1 MGLKVNQERLQARLD
16 HMAGLTVPDQ
26 PWERTAFS
34 NLYKQG
40 RAWLTAQMQEIGL
53 ETRLDAAANLIG
65 ILPGTGNGLG
75 SIAVGSHSDTVPS
88 GGRFDGVAG
97 VMVALEI
104 AQVLQEAGHRLRH
117 PFEAI
122 DFLAE
127 EPNRYGISCVGS
139 RAMAGQLTPEILAY
153 AAPDGSILAEGIS
166 DMGGDPDALTAPLRR
181 PGDTAAF
188 LEMHIEQARVL
199 ESAGEDIG
207 AVTGIAG
214 IIRIAVTVS
223 GIADHSGA
231 TPMNVRRDALT
242 GASEMLLAF
251 ETKAKAETRAPMVA
265 TVGKLD
271 VAPNAANA
279 VPGQVAFT
287 LEIRSGDNGVLTEFR
302 DWALAEA
309 ERIAKARDLG
319 LNTRVIGESAPSPM
333 NEKVQTAI
341 LDAAQ
346 DAGFKA
352 RRMPSGAGH
361 DAAYM
366 ARVAPAGMAFIPCL
380 GGRSHCPEEFA
391 TAEQVAKG
399 AQVLLDAVLRLDQEL
414 D

>member
-1 MGLKVNQERLQARLD
+1 M
-16 HMAGLTVPDQ
+16 
-26 PWERTAFS
+26 
-34 NLYKQG
+34 
-40 RAWLTAQMQEIGL
+40 
-53 ETRLDAAANLIG
+53 
-65 ILPGTGNGLG
+65 
-75 SIAVGSHSDTVPS
+75 
-88 GGRFDGVAG
+88 
-97 VMVALEI
+97 
-104 AQVLQEAGHRLRH
+104 LQEAGHRLRH
-117 PFEAI
+117 PFEAL

-127 EPNRYGISCVGS
+127 EPNRYGVSCVGS
-139 RAMAGQLTPEILAY
+139 RAMEGELTPEILAY
-153 AAPDGSILAEGIS
+153 AAPDGSTLAEGIS
-166 DMGGDPDALTAPLRR
+166 DMGGDPDALTAPLRKS
-181 PGDTAAF
+181 GDIAAF

-231 TPMNVRRDALT
+231 TSMDVRRDALT
-242 GASEMLLAF
+242 GASEMVLAF
-251 ETKAKAETRAPMVA
+251 EAKAKAETRAPTVA

-271 VAPNAANA
+271 ITPNAANA

-287 LEIRSGDNGVLTEFR
+287 LEIRSDDNGVLTEFR

-309 ERIAKARDLG
+309 KRIAKPRDLG
-319 LNTRVIGESAPSPM
+319 LDTRVIVECTPVPM
-333 NEKVQTAI
+333 NDMVQTTI
-341 LDAAQ
+341 LKAAR

-361 DAAYM
+361 DAAHM
-366 ARVAPAGMAFIPCL
+366 ARISPAGMAFIPCL